1 MNMNNKIIF
10 LRHAKTKVDNT
21 LPIADWFLTDDG
33 VKHAKEVS
41 SDPIFDDVDLIFAST
56 ERKAVDTAKPITE
69 RLGKEIIQVENLGE
83 IKRPNAEKITLEE
96 YKRLKSIVFSDFDKS
111 ESGWE
116 TVNRALSRFSKAV
129 EEIDRKY
136 ENKVIL
142 IVAHGTVM
150 SLYFAN
156 IQGKMDELF
165 SRWKSLGFC
174 EWGVVENGKVTRD
187 IV

>member
-1 MNMNNKIIF
+1 MNNKIIF

-33 VKHAKEVS
+33 VEHAKEVS
-41 SDPIFDDVDLIFAST
+41 GDSVFNDVDLMFAST
-56 ERKAVDTAKPITE
+56 ERKAVDTAKPIAE
-69 RLGKEIIQVENLGE
+69 RLNKEIIQVENLGE

-96 YKRLKSIVFSDFDKS
+96 YKRLKSVVFSNFDKS
-111 ESGWE
+111 EGGWE
-116 TVNRALSRFSKAV
+116 TANRALSRFSEAV
-129 EEIDRKY
+129 EDIDKKY

-150 SLYFAN
+150 SLYFAK
-156 IQGKMDELF
+156 IQGKMNELF

-174 EWGVVENGKVTRD
+174 EWGIIENGKVTKD
-187 IV
+187 LV

>member
-1 MNMNNKIIF
+1 MNNKIIF
-10 LRHAKTKVDNT
+10 LRHAKTEVDNT
-21 LPIADWFLTDDG
+21 LPIADWFLTDEG
-33 VKHAKEVS
+33 VEHAKEVS
-41 SDPIFDDVDLIFAST
+41 SDHVFDDVDLIFAST
-56 ERKAVDTAKPITE
+56 ERKAVDTAKPIAK
-69 RLGKEIIQVENLGE
+69 RLGKEIVQVENLGE

-96 YKRLKSIVFSDFDKS
+96 YKRLKAVVFSDFGKS
-111 ESGWE
+111 EGGWE
-116 TVNRALSRFSKAV
+116 TVNCALNRFSKAV

-150 SLYFAN
+150 SLYFADA
-156 IQGKMDELF
+156 QGKMNELF

-174 EWGVVENGKVTRD
+174 EWGIIENGEVTKD

>member
-1 MNMNNKIIF
+1 MNNKIIF
-10 LRHAKTKVDNT
+10 LRHAKTKVDKA
-21 LPIADWFLTDDG
+21 LPIADWFLTDGG
-33 VKHAKEVS
+33 VEHAEEVS
-41 SDPIFDDVDLIFAST
+41 SDPIFDNVDLIFASA
-56 ERKAVDTAKPITE
+56 ERKAVDTAKPIAE
-69 RLGKEIIQVENLGE
+69 RLNKEIIQVENLGE

-96 YKRLKSIVFSDFDKS
+96 YKRLKSVVFSDFDKS

-116 TVNRALSRFSKAV
+116 TVNHTLNRFSKAV
-129 EEIDRKY
+129 EEIDKKY

-156 IQGKMDELF
+156 VQGKMNELF

-174 EWGVVENGKVTRD
+174 EWGIIENGKVVKD
-187 IV
+187 LV